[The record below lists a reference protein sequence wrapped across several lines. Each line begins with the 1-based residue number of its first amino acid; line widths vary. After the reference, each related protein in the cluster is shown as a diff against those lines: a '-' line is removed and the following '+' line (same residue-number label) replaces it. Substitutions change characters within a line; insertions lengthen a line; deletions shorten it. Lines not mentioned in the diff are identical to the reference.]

1 MILMIK
7 WKKIM
12 LGLIK
17 NNLLMIRSNLKSAT
31 IMIIALLT
39 FSISKNNNF
48 SFFQLLLVLYYL
60 YQHLE

>member
-17 NNLLMIRSNLKSAT
+17 NDLLMIRSNLKSAT
-31 IMIIALLT
+31 IMIIVLLT